1 MIVYFWLDH
10 VLFCWEREIKLL
22 RNFLISEKIFFLFE
36 RTVIKILWH
45 ISRSCKWWLLGN
57 GWRNYWRDFRILARN
72 RSHDLPNAGRLVE
85 PLKHKNSLRA
95 RSLDWVLV
103 HINKCPARTAGSTMW
118 ALLNVNICTQAHI
131 FLNISRKSL
140 LTFQPFRFPFLELSH
155 LPEFPR

>member
-22 RNFLISEKIFFLFE
+22 RNFFKFRIFFFFE

-45 ISRSCKWWLLGN
+45 NSRSCKWGLLGN
-57 GWRNYWRDFRILARN
+57 GWRNYWRDFRIPARN
-72 RSHDLPNAGRLVE
+72 RTHDLPNAGRMVE

-95 RSLDWVLV
+95 RSLDWVL
-103 HINKCPARTAGSTMW
+103 HINKCPASTAGSTMW

-131 FLNISRKSL
+131 LLNLSHKSFV
-140 LTFQPFRFPFLELSH
+140 TFQPSRLLII
-155 LPEFPR
+155 